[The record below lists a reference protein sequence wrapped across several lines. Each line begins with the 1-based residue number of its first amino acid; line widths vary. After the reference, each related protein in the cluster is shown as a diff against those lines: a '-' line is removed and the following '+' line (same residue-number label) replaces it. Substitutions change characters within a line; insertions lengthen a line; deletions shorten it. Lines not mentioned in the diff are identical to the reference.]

1 MAVRRKRDASAAPRR
16 AQPESPSRRASAR
29 KRGGASGRVLA
40 KLRAI
45 CLALPEA
52 QEKLSHGEPTWFAG
66 KGKVF
71 AMFDDHHHGAPHV
84 SVWLPL
90 PPGLQEALIELDLRS
105 RLREISVPTLV
116 VHGAYDTGRTI
127 DHAQILL
134 EGIREAELVVMDE
147 SGHSPMVETPAAFS
161 QALNAFLDKVNK
173 GTRQTDLAV
182 QN

>member
-52 QEKLSHGEPTWFAG
+52 QEKVSHGEPTWFAG

-90 PPGLQEALIELDLRS
+90 PPGLQEALIEQDPQRYWRPPYIGHNGWVGVVLDTQPPWG
-105 RLREISVPTLV
+105 VVAGLV
-116 VHGAYDTGRTI
+116 EQAFRHVATAKLV
-127 DHAQILL
+127 AQL
-134 EGIREAELVVMDE
+134 DE
-147 SGHSPMVETPAAFS
+147 RG
-161 QALNAFLDKVNK
+161 
-173 GTRQTDLAV
+173 
-182 QN
+182 